1 MNKEKGT
8 GSSLPSKRFIEV
20 NNLLKT
26 SAKCTGKRTTVVEI
40 CKKHKCSNALRKSCA
55 DLITSC

>member
-8 GSSLPSKRFIEV
+8 GSSLPSKWFIEV

-26 SAKCTGKRTTVVEI
+26 SAKCIGKRTIVVEI
-40 CKKHKCSNALRKSCA
+40 
-55 DLITSC
+55 